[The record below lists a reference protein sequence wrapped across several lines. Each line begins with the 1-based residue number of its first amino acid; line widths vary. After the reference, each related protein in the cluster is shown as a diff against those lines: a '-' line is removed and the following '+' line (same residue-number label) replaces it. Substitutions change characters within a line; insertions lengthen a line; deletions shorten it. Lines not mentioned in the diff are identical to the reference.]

1 MADLTNYCKT
11 IQHAKCKKG
20 GVESAVCKAILFD
33 IHNEGFVASL
43 DKDYSQECQVDYI
56 DIIEKEKGIILIELK
71 DLSAQLELKTAE
83 DILDNLGKKYTKS
96 IEIIQKHISQ
106 NFTPI
111 LYYVVV
117 KNDTDIV
124 VLDSF
129 FPVKKIK
136 IKFKGVVICK
146 TNEICEKLSK
156 LNTRLC

>member
-33 IHNEGFVASL
+33 IHDKGFVASL
-43 DKDYSQECQVDYI
+43 DKDYNQECQVDYI
-56 DIIEKEKGIILIELK
+56 DIIENGIILIELK
-71 DLSAQLELKTAE
+71 DLSAQLKSTTAE
-83 DILDNLGKKYTKS
+83 DILENLSKKYTKS
-96 IEIIQKHISQ
+96 IEIIQRHISQ
-106 NFTPI
+106 RLIPA

-146 TNEICEKLSK
+146 TNEICKKLST